1 MQSRQ
6 RLHLA
11 FRAALLGIP
20 LAIFVHVVPRVTHA
34 QTTNEIPSSW
44 NDAVAQLAD
53 KVAATVSPSTPIT
66 LDIKNISSLDASY
79 TSAVELALEK
89 QLKQHSFD
97 MTSAGSAAAQ
107 SVVQL
112 RLTLS

>member
-20 LAIFVHVVPRVTHA
+20 LIIFANVLPRVAHA
-34 QTTNEIPSSW
+34 QATAELPRSW

-53 KVAATVSPSTPIT
+53 KVAATVSASTPIT
-66 LDIKNISSLDASY
+66 LDVKNISSLDASY
-79 TSAVELALEK
+79 TSAVEIALEK
-89 QLKQHSFD
+89 QLQHHSFD
-97 MTSAGSAAAQ
+97 MTSAG
-107 SVVQL
+107 
-112 RLTLS
+112 